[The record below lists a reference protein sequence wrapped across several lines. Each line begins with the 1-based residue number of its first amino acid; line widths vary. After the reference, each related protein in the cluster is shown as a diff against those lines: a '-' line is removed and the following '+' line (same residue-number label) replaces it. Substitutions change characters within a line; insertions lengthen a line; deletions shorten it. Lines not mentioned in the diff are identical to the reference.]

1 MKPAYG
7 QLIYEGKAK
16 KIFSSAVNEE
26 VFVEFKDDA
35 TAFNA
40 LKHKEFKGKGIL
52 NCQISAHLF
61 EILKRAGIPTHFIRL
76 VGDSLMLSQ
85 RVDVIPLEIVIR
97 NIATGSLCKQ
107 TPLVEGLEL
116 APPLL
121 DFYYK
126 DDKLGDP
133 LLTKDR
139 IQKIGLV
146 TSSQLA
152 EISDLALSVNTL
164 LKEFFL
170 KLDLTLVDFKL
181 EMGLNSKGLLLVA
194 DEISPDT
201 CRIWDRKNPDINGKI
216 LDKDRFRKDLGG
228 VMEAYGEILKRV
240 QGITPKPTRN
250 S

>member
-16 KIFSSAVNEE
+16 KIFSSTVNDQ

-61 EILKRAGIPTHFIRL
+61 EVLEAGGIPTHYISL
-76 VGDSLMLSQ
+76 AGDSLMLSQ
-85 RVDVIPLEIVIR
+85 RVEVIPLEIVVR

-116 APPLL
+116 VPPLL

-126 DDKLGDP
+126 DDNLGDP
-133 LLTKDR
+133 LLTTDR

-146 TSSQLA
+146 TSSQLDA
-152 EISDLALSVNTL
+152 ISNLALSVNTL
-164 LKEFFL
+164 LTEFFL
-170 KLDLTLVDFKL
+170 KLDLILVDFKL

-201 CRIWDRKNPDINGKI
+201 CRIWDGRNSDANQKI

-228 VMEAYGEILKRV
+228 VMDAYGEILKRV
-240 QGITPKPTRN
+240 QGISPKPTR
-250 S
+250 SS